1 MNGFKKD
8 YFWNENNFIRRENC
22 ERFSLY
28 CDLSAFE
35 LHSRFR
41 ALCNFFR
48 AIRSLTPI
56 AYDR

>member
-8 YFWNENNFIRRENC
+8 YFWNDDSFIRHENC
-22 ERFSLY
+22 ERFCIY

-35 LHSRFR
+35 LHSRFQ

-48 AIRSLTPI
+48 ALGQFH
-56 AYDR
+56 